1 MTTLRHCLAL
11 AVLAATALSL
21 VATSRARVCNT
32 STLNVSAQ
40 TTCGPQ
46 ANVSLVSDPSCA
58 VAAGGAAFGSLPTVG
73 TLDSFADDAGLDVG
87 FTLSEFDGGSTRR
100 CTATPTDAGFDLV
113 CTECQV
119 ADGGC
124 AELCTGTL
132 TPQ

>member
-21 VATSRARVCNT
+21 VATSRARVCRPD
-32 STLNVSAQ
+32 TLAVSAQ
-40 TTCGPQ
+40 TTCGAQ
-46 ANVSLVSDPSCA
+46 ANVSLSSDTSCVVS
-58 VAAGGAAFGSLPTVG
+58 AAGATFGGLPTLG

-87 FTLSEFDGGSTRR
+87 FTLSELDGGSTRR
-100 CTATPTDAGFDLV
+100 CTATPSDAGFALV

-124 AELCTGTL
+124 AELCSGTL